1 MTKRMETNVASIEK
15 WVFYFL
21 CGFALFSS
29 TSIAMGNVFL
39 SLAIVAGAVRLW
51 KKHDDIRELLTVDMS
66 LAVPFL
72 LFVAAAIFTSFF
84 STDMVKSFRVISDHY
99 LYRMT
104 GFYVVLMFI
113 RHKKQLVQLL
123 VLAFISHIINDA
135 VCVYQAV
142 SNGYIRTSGIIG
154 SMMTGGSL
162 DVWIPIIA
170 VALMS
175 GKLQGNKK
183 YIFWFAS
190 IIAVGGLICNATR
203 GTWLAMVVI
212 IPLLMLLY
220 MRSKL
225 KALAAIT
232 VVMALVAGLFMS
244 MPSFQHK
251 MSSIGDTKMQSN
263 AERLLL
269 WQSAYN
275 MFQDYPLTGV
285 GYATFKKNYQ
295 EIYISPEAKEP
306 YLGHAHNNFFHVL
319 AECGFIGAA
328 CLLIW
333 WLGTGI
339 YCIKGWLRQRNL
351 GYLALLGLF
360 MGIMLQGLT
369 EYTMGD
375 SIVMKLFWF
384 MLGLAYQW
392 IHVCTEE
399 IDR

>member
-1 MTKRMETNVASIEK
+1 MERISANNVLGIEK
-15 WVFYFL
+15 WIFYFL

-29 TSIAMGNVFL
+29 TSIAIGNIFL
-39 SLAIVAGAVRLW
+39 SLTIVAVAVRLW
-51 KKHDDIRELLTVDMS
+51 KKHDDIKELMTVDKM

-72 LFVAAAIFTSFF
+72 LFVAAAAFTSFF
-84 STDMVKSFRVISDHY
+84 STDIVKSFRVISDHY

-113 RHKKQLVQLL
+113 RHKTQLVQLL
-123 VLAFISHIINDA
+123 VLAFFSHVINDI
-135 VCVYQAV
+135 VCVYQTIDTGV
-142 SNGYIRTSGIIG
+142 LRTGGIIG
-154 SMMTGGSL
+154 CMMTGGSL

-170 VALMS
+170 VALLS

-190 IIAVGGLICNATR
+190 IIAVGGLVCNGTR
-203 GTWLAMVVI
+203 GTWLAMVVT

-225 KALAAIT
+225 KAIATIAI
-232 VVMALVAGLFMS
+232 VMALIAGLFMS
-244 MPSFQHK
+244 VPSFQQK
-251 MSSIGDTKMQSN
+251 VSSIGDTKLQGTV
-263 AERLLL
+263 ERFLL

-275 MFQDYPLTGV
+275 MFQDHPLTGV
-285 GYATFKKNYQ
+285 GYATFKKNYR

-306 YLGHAHNNFFHVL
+306 NLGHAHNNFFHVL

-333 WLGTGI
+333 WLGTGV
-339 YCIKGWLRQRNL
+339 YCIKGWLRQRNP

>member
-1 MTKRMETNVASIEK
+1 MEKISANNVSSIEK

-51 KKHDDIRELLTVDMS
+51 KKHDDIREMLTVDMS

-113 RHKKQLVQLL
+113 RQKKQLVQLL
-123 VLAFISHIINDA
+123 VLAFFSHVINDI
-135 VCVYQAV
+135 VCVYQTIDTGV
-142 SNGYIRTSGIIG
+142 LRTGGIIG
-154 SMMTGGSL
+154 CMMTGGSL

-170 VALMS
+170 VALLT
-175 GKLQGNKK
+175 GKLRGKKK
-183 YIFWFAS
+183 YIFWVAS

-203 GTWLAMVVI
+203 GTWLAMVVT

-225 KALAAIT
+225 KALATIT
-232 VVMALVAGLFMS
+232 VVMALLAGLFMS
-244 MPSFQHK
+244 MPSFQQK
-251 MSSIGDTKMQSN
+251 VSSIGDTKLQGT
-263 AERLLL
+263 AERFLL

-275 MFQDYPLTGV
+275 MFQDHPLTGV
-285 GYATFKKNYQ
+285 GYATFKKNYR

-306 YLGHAHNNFFHVL
+306 NLGHAHNNFFHVL

-333 WLGTGI
+333 CLGTGV
-339 YCIKGWLRQRNL
+339 YCIKGWLRQRNP

>member
-1 MTKRMETNVASIEK
+1 
-15 WVFYFL
+15 
-21 CGFALFSS
+21 
-29 TSIAMGNVFL
+29 
-39 SLAIVAGAVRLW
+39 
-51 KKHDDIRELLTVDMS
+51 
-66 LAVPFL
+66 
-72 LFVAAAIFTSFF
+72 
-84 STDMVKSFRVISDHY
+84 
-99 LYRMT
+99 
-104 GFYVVLMFI
+104 MFI

-203 GTWLAMVVI
+203 GTWLAMVVT

-225 KALAAIT
+225 KALATIT

-251 MSSIGDTKMQSN
+251 VSSIGDTKMQSN

-339 YCIKGWLRQRNL
+339 YCIKGWLRQRNP

>member
-1 MTKRMETNVASIEK
+1 MEKISANNVSSIEK

-113 RHKKQLVQLL
+113 RQKKQLVQLL
-123 VLAFISHIINDA
+123 VLAFFSHVINDI
-135 VCVYQAV
+135 VCVYQTIDTGV
-142 SNGYIRTSGIIG
+142 LRTGGIIG
-154 SMMTGGSL
+154 CMMTGGSL

-170 VALMS
+170 VALLT
-175 GKLQGNKK
+175 GKLRGNKK
-183 YIFWFAS
+183 YIFWVAS

-203 GTWLAMVVI
+203 GTWLAMVVT

-225 KALAAIT
+225 KALATIT

-244 MPSFQHK
+244 MPSFQQK
-251 MSSIGDTKMQSN
+251 VSSIGDTKLQGT
-263 AERLLL
+263 AERFLL

-275 MFQDYPLTGV
+275 MFQDHPLTGV
-285 GYATFKKNYQ
+285 GYATFKKNYR

-306 YLGHAHNNFFHVL
+306 NLGHAHNNFFHVL

-333 WLGTGI
+333 WLGTGV
-339 YCIKGWLRQRNL
+339 YCIKGWLCQRNP

>member
-1 MTKRMETNVASIEK
+1 MERISANNVLGIEK
-15 WVFYFL
+15 WIFYFL

-29 TSIAMGNVFL
+29 TSIAIGNIFL
-39 SLAIVAGAVRLW
+39 SLTIVAVAVRLW
-51 KKHDDIRELLTVDMS
+51 KKHDDIKELMTVDKM

-72 LFVAAAIFTSFF
+72 LFVAAAVFTSFF
-84 STDMVKSFRVISDHY
+84 STDIVKSFRVISDHY

-123 VLAFISHIINDA
+123 VLGFFSHVINDI
-135 VCVYQAV
+135 VCVYQTV
-142 SNGYIRTSGIIG
+142 DTGVLRTGGIIG
-154 SMMTGGSL
+154 CMMTGGSL

-170 VALMS
+170 VALLS

-203 GTWLAMVVI
+203 GTWLAMAVT
-212 IPLLMLLY
+212 IPLLVLLY

-225 KALAAIT
+225 RALATIAI
-232 VVMALVAGLFMS
+232 VVALLAGLFMS
-244 MPSFQHK
+244 MPSFQQK
-251 MSSIGDTKMQSN
+251 VSSIGDTKLQGT
-263 AERLLL
+263 AERFLL

-275 MFQDYPLTGV
+275 MFQDHPLTGV
-285 GYATFKKNYQ
+285 GYATFKKNYR

-306 YLGHAHNNFFHVL
+306 NLGHAHNNFFHVL

-333 WLGTGI
+333 WLGTGV
-339 YCIKGWLRQRNL
+339 YCIKGWLHQRNP

>member
-1 MTKRMETNVASIEK
+1 MEKISANNVSSIEK

-29 TSIAMGNVFL
+29 TSIAMGNDFL

-154 SMMTGGSL
+154 NMMTGGSL

-251 MSSIGDTKMQSN
+251 VSSIGDTKMQSN

-275 MFQDYPLTGV
+275 MFQDHP
-285 GYATFKKNYQ
+285 
-295 EIYISPEAKEP
+295 
-306 YLGHAHNNFFHVL
+306 
-319 AECGFIGAA
+319 
-328 CLLIW
+328 
-333 WLGTGI
+333 
-339 YCIKGWLRQRNL
+339 
-351 GYLALLGLF
+351 
-360 MGIMLQGLT
+360 
-369 EYTMGD
+369 
-375 SIVMKLFWF
+375 
-384 MLGLAYQW
+384 
-392 IHVCTEE
+392 
-399 IDR
+399 

>member
-1 MTKRMETNVASIEK
+1 MEKISANNVSSIEK

-29 TSIAMGNVFL
+29 TSIAIGNIFL
-39 SLAIVAGAVRLW
+39 SLTIVAVVVRLW
-51 KKHDDIRELLTVDMS
+51 KKHDDIRELLTVDKS

-123 VLAFISHIINDA
+123 VLAFFSHVINDI
-135 VCVYQAV
+135 VCVYQTIDTGV
-142 SNGYIRTSGIIG
+142 LRTGGIIG
-154 SMMTGGSL
+154 CMMTGGSL

-170 VALMS
+170 VALLT
-175 GKLQGNKK
+175 GKLRGNKK
-183 YIFWFAS
+183 YIFLVAS

-203 GTWLAMVVI
+203 GTWLAMVVT

-225 KALAAIT
+225 KAIATIAI
-232 VVMALVAGLFMS
+232 VMALIAGLFMS
-244 MPSFQHK
+244 MPSFQQK
-251 MSSIGDTKMQSN
+251 VSSIGDTKLQGTV
-263 AERLLL
+263 ERFLL

-275 MFQDYPLTGV
+275 MFQDHPLTGV
-285 GYATFKKNYQ
+285 GYATFKKNYR

-306 YLGHAHNNFFHVL
+306 NLGHAHNNFFHVL
-319 AECGFIGAA
+319 AECGFIGAS

-333 WLGTGI
+333 WLGTGV
-339 YCIKGWLRQRNL
+339 YCIKGWLRQRNP

>member
-154 SMMTGGSL
+154 NMMTGGSL

-251 MSSIGDTKMQSN
+251 VSSIGDTKMQSN

-392 IHVCTEE
+392 IRVCTEE

>member
-1 MTKRMETNVASIEK
+1 
-15 WVFYFL
+15 
-21 CGFALFSS
+21 
-29 TSIAMGNVFL
+29 
-39 SLAIVAGAVRLW
+39 
-51 KKHDDIRELLTVDMS
+51 
-66 LAVPFL
+66 
-72 LFVAAAIFTSFF
+72 
-84 STDMVKSFRVISDHY
+84 MVKSFRVISDHY

-162 DVWIPIIA
+162 DVWITIIA

-203 GTWLAMVVI
+203 GTWLAMVVT
-212 IPLLMLLY
+212 IPLLMLVY

-225 KALAAIT
+225 KALATIT

-251 MSSIGDTKMQSN
+251 VSSIGDTKMQSN

-269 WQSAYN
+269 W
-275 MFQDYPLTGV
+275 
-285 GYATFKKNYQ
+285 
-295 EIYISPEAKEP
+295 
-306 YLGHAHNNFFHVL
+306 
-319 AECGFIGAA
+319 
-328 CLLIW
+328 
-333 WLGTGI
+333 
-339 YCIKGWLRQRNL
+339 
-351 GYLALLGLF
+351 
-360 MGIMLQGLT
+360 
-369 EYTMGD
+369 
-375 SIVMKLFWF
+375 
-384 MLGLAYQW
+384 
-392 IHVCTEE
+392 
-399 IDR
+399 

>member
-1 MTKRMETNVASIEK
+1 MERISTNNVFGIEK
-15 WVFYFL
+15 WIFYFL

-29 TSIAMGNVFL
+29 TSIAIGNIFL
-39 SLAIVAGAVRLW
+39 SLTIVAVAVRLW
-51 KKHDDIRELLTVDMS
+51 KKHDDIKELMTVDKM

-72 LFVAAAIFTSFF
+72 LFVAAAVFTSFF
-84 STDMVKSFRVISDHY
+84 STDIVKSFRVISDHY

-123 VLAFISHIINDA
+123 VLAFFSHVVNDI
-135 VCVYQAV
+135 VCVYQTIDTGVLRA
-142 SNGYIRTSGIIG
+142 GGIIG
-154 SMMTGGSL
+154 CMMTGGSL

-170 VALMS
+170 VALLT

-203 GTWLAMVVI
+203 GTWLAMVVT

-251 MSSIGDTKMQSN
+251 VSSIGDTKMQSN

-333 WLGTGI
+333 WLGTGV
-339 YCIKGWLRQRNL
+339 YCIKGWLRQRNP

>member
-1 MTKRMETNVASIEK
+1 MEKISANNVSSIEK
-15 WVFYFL
+15 WIFYFL

-29 TSIAMGNVFL
+29 TSIAIGNIFL
-39 SLAIVAGAVRLW
+39 SLTIVAVAVRLW
-51 KKHDDIRELLTVDMS
+51 KKHDDIRELLTVDKS

-113 RHKKQLVQLL
+113 RQKKQLVQLL
-123 VLAFISHIINDA
+123 VLAFFSHVINDI
-135 VCVYQAV
+135 VCVYQTIDTGV
-142 SNGYIRTSGIIG
+142 LRTGGIIG
-154 SMMTGGSL
+154 CMMTGGSL

-170 VALMS
+170 VALLT
-175 GKLQGNKK
+175 GKLRGNKK
-183 YIFWFAS
+183 YIFWVAS

-203 GTWLAMVVI
+203 GTWLAMVVT

-225 KALAAIT
+225 KALATIT

-244 MPSFQHK
+244 MPSFQQK
-251 MSSIGDTKMQSN
+251 VSSIGDTKLQGT
-263 AERLLL
+263 AERFLL

-275 MFQDYPLTGV
+275 MFQDHPLTGV
-285 GYATFKKNYQ
+285 GYATFKKNYR

-306 YLGHAHNNFFHVL
+306 NLGHAHNNFFHVL

-333 WLGTGI
+333 WLGTGV
-339 YCIKGWLRQRNL
+339 YCIKGWLCQRNP

>member
-1 MTKRMETNVASIEK
+1 MEKISANNVSSIEK

-113 RHKKQLVQLL
+113 RQKKQLVQLL
-123 VLAFISHIINDA
+123 VLAFFSHVINDI
-135 VCVYQAV
+135 VCVYQTIDTGV
-142 SNGYIRTSGIIG
+142 LRTGGIIG
-154 SMMTGGSL
+154 CMMTGGSL

-170 VALMS
+170 VALLT
-175 GKLQGNKK
+175 GKLRGKKK
-183 YIFWFAS
+183 YIFWVAS

-203 GTWLAMVVI
+203 GTWLAMVVT

-225 KALAAIT
+225 KALATIT
-232 VVMALVAGLFMS
+232 VVMALLAGLFMS
-244 MPSFQHK
+244 MPSFQQK
-251 MSSIGDTKMQSN
+251 VSSIGDTKLQGT
-263 AERLLL
+263 AERFLL

-275 MFQDYPLTGV
+275 MFQDHPLTGV
-285 GYATFKKNYQ
+285 GYATFKKNYR

-306 YLGHAHNNFFHVL
+306 NLGHAHNNFFHVL

-333 WLGTGI
+333 CLGTDV
-339 YCIKGWLRQRNL
+339 YCIKGWLRQRNP

>member
-1 MTKRMETNVASIEK
+1 MERISANNVLGIEK
-15 WVFYFL
+15 WIFYFL

-29 TSIAMGNVFL
+29 TSIAIGNIFL
-39 SLAIVAGAVRLW
+39 SLTIVAVAVRLW
-51 KKHDDIRELLTVDMS
+51 KKHDDIKELMTVDKM

-72 LFVAAAIFTSFF
+72 LFVAAAVFTSFF
-84 STDMVKSFRVISDHY
+84 STDIVKSFRVISDHY

-123 VLAFISHIINDA
+123 VLAFFSHVVNDI
-135 VCVYQAV
+135 VCVYQTV
-142 SNGYIRTSGIIG
+142 DTGVLRTGGIIG
-154 SMMTGGSL
+154 CMMTGGSL

-170 VALMS
+170 VVLLT

-190 IIAVGGLICNATR
+190 IIAVGGLICNGTR
-203 GTWLAMVVI
+203 GTWLAMVVT

-225 KALAAIT
+225 KALATIAI
-232 VVMALVAGLFMS
+232 VVALLAGLFMS
-244 MPSFQHK
+244 MPSFQQK
-251 MSSIGDTKMQSN
+251 VSSIGDTKLQGT
-263 AERLLL
+263 AERFLL

-275 MFQDYPLTGV
+275 MFQDHPLTGV
-285 GYATFKKNYQ
+285 GYATFKKNYR

-306 YLGHAHNNFFHVL
+306 NLGHAHNNFFHVL
-319 AECGFIGAA
+319 AECGFIGAS

-333 WLGTGI
+333 WLGTGV
-339 YCIKGWLRQRNL
+339 YCIKGWLRQRNP